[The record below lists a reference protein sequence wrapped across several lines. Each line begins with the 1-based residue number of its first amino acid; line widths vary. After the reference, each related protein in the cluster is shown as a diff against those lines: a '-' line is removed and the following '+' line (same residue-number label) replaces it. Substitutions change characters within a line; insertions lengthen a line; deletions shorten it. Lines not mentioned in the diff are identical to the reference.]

1 MHKKLYNPGI
11 IIIFMCLFSL
21 QLRAQSKSAI
31 ARTDKADKFFLIND
45 FASALPIYLD
55 LDKTE
60 PKDAL
65 TNYRIGICYWGTA
78 DDKQKALPY
87 LEYALQHK
95 NDRIPE
101 KIHQYLGQL
110 YHLNYQFDKAIASF
124 TVYKKS
130 LAKNDAKLAEA
141 ERQLQ
146 ICRHAQQLMND
157 TLNVFIQNVGAPINT
172 SYTEYG
178 PVISAD
184 ESVLLYTSLKPRQTA
199 KKSGAAGAATET
211 EDISIAYKKDGSWSA
226 PKSIGLN
233 AKTNIG
239 SVGLSPDGQHLL
251 IYMGGQTNNGDIY
264 SCEMQG
270 DNWTNPVKLS
280 SKINSASQESSASLT
295 PDQKT
300 MYFSSNRPGGFGGQD
315 VYVIRKN
322 SNGEWG
328 EPVNLGA
335 TINTAYDEDSPFIHP
350 DGKTLYFSSNGHNTM
365 GGSDIFKTI
374 NNGRTWTLPVNMG
387 YPINTVHNDNYFVL
401 SADGKKG
408 YYSSNRPGGLGG
420 QDIYFLGIPEEQ
432 GVVPLTMMKGKI
444 ITGDTQVPVK
454 IQIIEKESG
463 EVIKNVYNPNTKT
476 GQYLVIFPPGKSYDM
491 VIEAKGYMPYLV
503 NVCIPNQTYFH
514 ELYQEIRMKGI
525 VEAGKQIGQEVSVK
539 NVFYDITK
547 DSTLIDPSRF
557 GKDKLDLYDL
567 MDNIIA
573 ASDSVALDYL
583 LNMMYNEKAVDL
595 SEVPSEPLTGTYYY
609 SDNDGKLQPV
619 VINGDTIYT
628 LPAFNIIGDQVVK
641 AEPVRREEKQQI
653 TRETV
658 IKPNLTYIIF
668 FDTDK
673 TNLKSDAMPELE
685 KVYTYLKSNPGYAIN
700 IAGYADADGTPEH
713 NLQISEKR
721 ARAVAGYLTSKGISS
736 TRVSAKGLGQTPEA
750 RKEETEQQKKVH
762 RKAEIMMVE
771 LPKK

>member
-1 MHKKLYNPGI
+1 MHKKLYTTSI
-11 IIIFMCLFSL
+11 LIIFLGWFSVHL
-21 QLRAQSKSAI
+21 QAQSKSAI
-31 ARTDKADKFFLIND
+31 AKTDKADKFFLIND

-60 PKDAL
+60 SKDAL
-65 TNYRIGICYWGTA
+65 TNYRIGICYFSTI

-87 LEYALQHK
+87 FEYARQHK
-95 NDRIPE
+95 NERIPD

-110 YHLNYQFDKAIASF
+110 YHLTYQFDKAITSF
-124 TVYKKS
+124 TEYKKS
-130 LAKNDAKLAEA
+130 LAKNDTKLAEA

-146 ICRHAQQLMND
+146 ICRNAQQLIQD

-172 SYTEYG
+172 NFTEYG

-184 ESVLLYTSLKPRQTA
+184 ESVLLFTSLKPQQTA
-199 KKSGAAGAATET
+199 KKPGATATLTET
-211 EDISIAYKKDGSWSA
+211 EDIAITHKKDGNWSA

-233 AKTNIG
+233 TKTNIG

-280 SKINSASQESSASLT
+280 SKINSTSQESSASLT

-322 SNGEWG
+322 NSGEWG
-328 EPVNLGA
+328 DPVNLGPM
-335 TINTAYDEDSPFIHP
+335 INTPYDEDSPFIHP
-350 DGKTLYFSSNGHNTM
+350 DGQTLYFSSNGHNTM
-365 GGSDIFKTI
+365 GGSDIFKTV
-374 NNGRTWTLPVNMG
+374 NNGKSWTMPVNMG
-387 YPINTVHNDNYFVL
+387 YPINTVYNDNYFVL

-444 ITGDTQVPVK
+444 ITGDKQVPVK

-463 EVIKNVYNPNTKT
+463 EVIKNVYNPNSKT

-503 NVCIPNQTYFH
+503 NVCIPNQNYFY

-525 VEAGKQIGQEVSVK
+525 VEAGKQIGQEVSIK
-539 NVFYDITK
+539 NVFYDISK
-547 DSTLIDPSRF
+547 DSTLIDPAKF
-557 GKDKLDLYDL
+557 GKDKLDLYEL

-583 LNMMYNEKAVDL
+583 LNMMYNENAVDL
-595 SEVPSEPLTGTYYY
+595 TKIPNEPLTGTYYY
-609 SDNDGKLQPV
+609 SDNEGKLQPV
-619 VINGDTIYT
+619 VINGETIYT
-628 LPAFNIIGDQVVK
+628 LPAFNITGDQVVK
-641 AEPVRREEKQQI
+641 VEPVKKEEKQKI
-653 TRETV
+653 TKETV

-685 KVYTYLKSNPGYAIN
+685 KVYAYLKNNSGYAIN

-721 ARAVAGYLTSKGISS
+721 AKAVAGYLTSKGIPSA
-736 TRVSAKGLGQTPEA
+736 RVSAKGLGQTPEA
-750 RKEETEQQKKVH
+750 RKDEAEQEKKNH

-771 LPKK
+771 LPKN

>member
-1 MHKKLYNPGI
+1 MRKNFYTCCISWILSVLLCAH
-11 IIIFMCLFSL
+11 L
-21 QLRAQSKSAI
+21 QAQSKTAI

-45 FASALPIYLD
+45 FASALPIYLE

-65 TNYRIGICYWGTA
+65 TNYRIGLCYFNQA
-78 DDKQKALPY
+78 DDKLKALPY
-87 LEYALQHK
+87 MEYALANK

-124 TVYKKS
+124 TAYKKS
-130 LAKNDAKLAEA
+130 LAKNDTKLTEV

-146 ICRHAQQLMND
+146 VSRNAQRLISD
-157 TLNVFIQNVGAPINT
+157 TLDVFIQNVGAPINT

-184 ESVLLYTSLKPRQTA
+184 ESILLYTSLGPQPSA
-199 KKSGAAGAATET
+199 KKTGVAPISVER
-211 EDISIAYKKDGSWSA
+211 EDISIAYKKDGNWSA
-226 PKSIGLN
+226 PKSIGLYT
-233 AKTNIG
+233 KTNIG

-264 SCEMQG
+264 SCGLQG
-270 DNWTNPVKLS
+270 DSWTNPVKLN
-280 SKINSASQESSASLT
+280 SKINSAFQESSASLT

-300 MYFSSNRPGGFGGQD
+300 MYFSSNRPGGMGGQD
-315 VYVIRKN
+315 IYCIRKN
-322 SNGEWG
+322 ANGEWG
-328 EPVNLGA
+328 EPVNLGPGV
-335 TINTAYDEDSPFIHP
+335 NTPYDEDSPFIHP

-365 GGSDIFKTI
+365 GGSDIFKTVYQGKSW
-374 NNGRTWTLPVNMG
+374 NKPVNMG
-387 YPINTVHNDNYFVL
+387 YPINTVYNDNYFVL

-444 ITGDTQVPVK
+444 ITGDKQVPVK
-454 IQIIEKESG
+454 IQVIDKGNG
-463 EVIKNVYNPNTKT
+463 EVIKNVYDPNIKT

-503 NVCIPNQTYFH
+503 NICIPNQDYFH

-525 VEAGKQIGQEVSVK
+525 VEAGKQIGQEVSIK
-539 NVFYDITK
+539 NVFYDISK
-547 DSTLIDPSRF
+547 DSTLIDPSKF

-573 ASDSVALDYL
+573 ASDSIALNYL
-583 LNMMYNEKAVDL
+583 LNMMYNDKSVDL
-595 SEVPSEPLTGTYYY
+595 TKIESEPLTGTYYY
-609 SDNDGKLQPV
+609 SDNEGKLQPV

-628 LPAFNIIGDQVVK
+628 LPAFSVTADQLSKVETPKV
-641 AEPVRREEKQQI
+641 AEKQQI
-653 TRETV
+653 TKETV
-658 IKPNLTYIIF
+658 IRPNLTYIIF

-673 TNLKSDAMPELE
+673 PT
-685 KVYTYLKSNPGYAIN
+685 
-700 IAGYADADGTPEH
+700 
-713 NLQISEKR
+713 
-721 ARAVAGYLTSKGISS
+721 
-736 TRVSAKGLGQTPEA
+736 
-750 RKEETEQQKKVH
+750 
-762 RKAEIMMVE
+762 
-771 LPKK
+771 